1 MEKIEARTGEGR
13 SDEKAKQAANV
24 RGGSGDSVDPLETNV
39 GFQVSLPRY
48 TSIRQ
53 AEILWL

>member
-1 MEKIEARTGEGR
+1 MEKIEAKTGEGR

-24 RGGSGDSVDPLETNV
+24 RGSSGDSADPLETNV
-39 GFQVSLPRY
+39 GLQVALLRY

-53 AEILWL
+53 AEIP